1 MSLLYLEETYEY
13 ITSQS
18 YIYYKTFYHS
28 ARATEVTEMEI
39 TCTNDPEKQLR
50 FEERIGGRFGNHG
63 LLIKVA

>member
-13 ITSQS
+13 ITSKS
-18 YIYYKTFYHS
+18 YAYYKTSYHS
-28 ARATEVTEMEI
+28 ACKTEITKMEI
-39 TCTNDPEKQLR
+39 TCTTDPEKQLR